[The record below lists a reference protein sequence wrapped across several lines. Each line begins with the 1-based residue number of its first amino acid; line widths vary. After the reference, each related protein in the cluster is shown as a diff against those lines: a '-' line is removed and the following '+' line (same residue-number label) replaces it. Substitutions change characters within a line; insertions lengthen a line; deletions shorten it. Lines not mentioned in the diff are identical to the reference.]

1 MQRGSTFRFIA
12 LEAFSAVNSNTAS
25 VLFAS
30 KIKWTASMVASLLAS
45 WLARSCKEQAAFI
58 IYDNYI

>member
-30 KIKWTASMVASLLAS
+30 KIKCTASKVASLLAS
-45 WLARSCKEQAAFI
+45 
-58 IYDNYI
+58 